1 MLAEKLI
8 IWKSKLYDLQIDVSR
23 TQIWI
28 FMEYNGISFF
38 FICNK
43 DTHEILRLWILVY
56 RAGFWDMID
65 WSEKKSD
72 HQKVFFGISTFTW
85 YPVFPPTP
93 SFYICFDFSKRH
105 AKFDDFTGETTKRF
119 NRSISSKEILTKI
132 PKHFKIQILKIIFLH
147 DEKTFLSQFF
157 SYDLEYISRV
167 QENTLE
173 HPREC
178 TGRGRSR
185 NWKMRFFFVLNVSL
199 DTLNFMDPLYIRDE
213 IDNRKPVR
221 GFRWTLSTTSPINT
235 IGFWNSGL
243 ISE

>member
-56 RAGFWDMID
+56 RAGFWDMTD

-85 YPVFPPTP
+85 YPVLPPAL
-93 SFYICFDFSKRH
+93 SIYISSDFSKRH
-105 AKFDDFTGETTKRF
+105 T
-119 NRSISSKEILTKI
+119 NSMIL
-132 PKHFKIQILKIIFLH
+132 LVRL
-147 DEKTFLSQFF
+147 
-157 SYDLEYISRV
+157 
-167 QENTLE
+167 
-173 HPREC
+173 
-178 TGRGRSR
+178 R
-185 NWKMRFFFVLNVSL
+185 NHLTDWSLAVSPARKLNVDYLRGGHGGHS
-199 DTLNFMDPLYIRDE
+199 
-213 IDNRKPVR
+213 RK
-221 GFRWTLSTTSPINT
+221 WK
-235 IGFWNSGL
+235 
-243 ISE
+243 